1 MPSLASGNCCC
12 TACASTCAA
21 EWRMTL
27 RPSSVSAATAST
39 STSTC
44 GVHDRSRR
52 WPSASRT
59 TTIASEPLPGR
70 PASRTAVPAV
80 VPAGTTTRGGFWAT
94 AGRDSDTVTPTFEDG
109 DCGSDVI
116 GAQDGHDDRVVEDAV
131 PEQGV
136 PQAALLAEAELL
148 VDVDGPVVEVVH
160 LQVHPVQAAL
170 GERVVQHV
178 PDRDRSVAPAET
190 APQRDPH
197 ARGPVVRI
205 DGEHDLAE
213 ELPVLRYR

>member
-52 WPSASRT
+52 WPSASLT
-59 TTIASEPLPGR
+59 TTIASDPLPGR

-94 AGRDSDTVTPTFEDG
+94 AGRDSDTMTPSG
-109 DCGSDVI
+109 KCWVCGSDVI

-131 PEQGV
+131 PEQRV
-136 PQAALLAEAELL
+136 PQPAFAAEPEFL
-148 VDVDGPVVEVVH
+148 VDVEGALVERVH
-160 LQVHPVQAAL
+160 LELHAVQVQD
-170 GERVVQHV
+170 GERVVQ
-178 PDRDRSVAPAET
+178 
-190 APQRDPH
+190 
-197 ARGPVVRI
+197 
-205 DGEHDLAE
+205 
-213 ELPVLRYR
+213 